1 MKSLN
6 KDTLSKLVILN
17 TFLSVLLLVL
27 TFEDMG
33 DAVLENSE
41 LFIQTIFLAL
51 PFVILWTIHR
61 TFFTKWDKEI
71 APVLQDLQVR
81 LQKTSSKEPSS
92 PPQAD

>member
-6 KDTLSKLVILN
+6 KDTLSKLVVLN

-33 DAVLENSE
+33 SVLLENSE

-61 TFFTKWDKEI
+61 TFFTKWDNEI
-71 APVLQDLQVR
+71 APVLQKLQGR
-81 LQKTSSKEPSS
+81 LQQTSSKEGNAPS
-92 PPQAD
+92 PKD